1 MKLKTLFATAIL
13 AFSAQIMAA
22 GVMMEMFQMNK
33 QLRALNQAESVEKF
47 QESAKAF
54 IDISEKAKNTMPA
67 SLEGD
72 QERFK
77 GYQAGMQETI
87 DVVKKAEAQAKE
99 GKLAEAKETISQL
112 DSLKKQYHKEYKN

>member
-1 MKLKTLFATAIL
+1 
-13 AFSAQIMAA
+13 
-22 GVMMEMFQMNK
+22 MMEMFQMNK

-112 DSLKKQYHKEYKN
+112 DALKKQYHKEYKN